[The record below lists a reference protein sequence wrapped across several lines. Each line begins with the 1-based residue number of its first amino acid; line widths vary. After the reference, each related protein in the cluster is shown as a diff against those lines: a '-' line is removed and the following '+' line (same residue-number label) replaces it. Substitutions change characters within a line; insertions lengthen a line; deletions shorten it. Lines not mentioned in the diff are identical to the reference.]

1 MTTLPNCDSSG
12 IECGAT
18 LIFKITLQEVKPP
31 KGASASTIEENQ
43 TRLNM
48 HAHRSD
54 KARGSGGSP
63 AASGGPQRSGAAY
76 RDAILRGMVMP
87 DDVAWGFHDFPYYL
101 SDTTKVALLD
111 ACYVQLLQ
119 PEFAKYTA
127 DLATVSSRIL
137 LSGPPGSETY
147 QEALVRA
154 LAKELRVRVLVFD
167 LATACLEVNDGPR
180 ARRSAASTV
189 AAPLSDGAPPPRL
202 PSSAARMSAPGAEE
216 AGASTAAVGSKVL
229 VAEPEAGPRTSGEPL
244 LPEAVTAA
252 AAAAAAAGSPTA
264 GLPRCPPQRPSVAA
278 AQPPLSSGHVGG
290 DGAVA
295 SEPDTP
301 LADRS
306 CRLGPPVA
314 AAAFAALPDAAST
327 SSTSATSAVADAA
340 GSSSGSVGSRRIL
353 KKGDRVKYV
362 GASSSAGLAVLNQ
375 GSPPGVYF
383 MSASSGRLVDPATR
397 GPSIGLKGRVLMV
410 LEDNPHK
417 VGVRFDKPVYGG
429 NNLVDLCEDGHG
441 FFCNVNEL
449 RQEPSY
455 GEDVERL
462 IVDSLLEVLAAEAAK
477 EPLLVLIKHAER
489 AIAGNFERYMKL
501 DRLERREAAMPLV
514 IIGSHTTEARK
525 EKATGSSV
533 GTSKVGN
540 SSLNAIL
547 ELSLLDQLS
556 DKIGD
561 LKLDVPKSSKMLM
574 KLFPTKIVIQP
585 PQDDKLLQEWNRSL
599 DEDTEMLKA
608 ETNRQRI
615 QAVLNVANMEC
626 EGLSDIHICNQVL
639 PHEVVEKIV
648 GWGAS
653 HHLQNNPPIVHDGR
667 LVLDSASIQHSVGIL
682 QAIKQGAVGQTKT
695 LKDIVTDNEFEK
707 LLLQEVIPP
716 DELCVTFEHIGA
728 LETVKETLKELVMLP
743 LQRPELFVKGQLTK
757 PVRGLLLFGPP
768 GTGKTML
775 AKAVATEAGANFIN
789 VSMSTIASKWFG
801 EAEKYV
807 KAVFTLASKI
817 APSVIFIDEVD
828 SMLARRGK
836 DNEHS
841 AMRKIKNEFMSAWD
855 GLRTRQSERVLV
867 LAATNRPYDLDEAVI
882 RRFPRRLM
890 VDLPDSENRAKI
902 LNVILADEDL
912 SPDFSIEELA
922 TSTDGYSG
930 SDLKNLC
937 TTAAYRRIREI
948 LDMEKKEKELAK
960 VNGVDLPSPSSTSAP
975 FIRPL
980 DMEDMKQAMEKV
992 RSSVSQDASSMLE
1005 LQQWNEQYGEGGSRR
1020 NLSPLTYFL

>member
-1 MTTLPNCDSSG
+1 
-12 IECGAT
+12 
-18 LIFKITLQEVKPP
+18 
-31 KGASASTIEENQ
+31 
-43 TRLNM
+43 
-48 HAHRSD
+48 
-54 KARGSGGSP
+54 
-63 AASGGPQRSGAAY
+63 
-76 RDAILRGMVMP
+76 MVMP
-87 DDVAWGFHDFPYYL
+87 NDVAWGFHDFPYYL

-167 LATACLEVNDGPR
+167 LATACLEVAAWLPLKPGGPLLLNDSPQ

-189 AAPLSDGAPPPRL
+189 AAPSSDVAPPPRL
-202 PSSAARMSAPGAEE
+202 PSSAARTSAPAAEE
-216 AGASTAAVGSKVL
+216 AGASTAALGGKAF

-244 LPEAVTAA
+244 LPAA
-252 AAAAAAAGSPTA
+252 AMAAAAAAAGSPAA

-278 AQPPLSSGHVGG
+278 AQPPLPSGHVGG

-295 SEPDTP
+295 SEPDMP

-306 CRLGPPVA
+306 CCLGPRVA
-314 AAAFAALPDAAST
+314 AAAFAALPEAVST
-327 SSTSATSAVADAA
+327 SSASATSAIADAA
-340 GSSSGSVGSRRIL
+340 GSSSGNVGSRRIL

-501 DRLERREAAMPLV
+501 DRLEQREAAMPLV

-525 EKATGSSV
+525 EKATGSSA

-547 ELSLLDQLS
+547 ELSFLDQLS

-561 LKLDVPKSSKMLM
+561 LKLDLPKSSKMLM

-599 DEDTEMLKA
+599 DEDMEMLKA
-608 ETNRQRI
+608 EMNRQRI

-653 HHLQNNPPIVHDGR
+653 HHLQNNPPTVHDGR
-667 LVLDSASIQHSVGIL
+667 LVLDSASIQHSVAIV
-682 QAIKQGAVGQTKT
+682 QAIRQGAVGQTKT

-716 DELCVTFEHIGA
+716 DELVVTFEHIGA

-960 VNGVDLPSPSSTSAP
+960 VNGVDLPSPSSMSPP